1 MANNTRKISELSSK
15 GIVPESALLP
25 VAVAGAEKE
34 TYRTTLNNLRANL
47 LFENAYETLAEG
59 IAATVKDEIFYV
71 YTDES
76 QFYVAA
82 FTNVNG
88 ASATALYKDNTPV
101 IYGTGKMMAD
111 GKFGSYTSYVSYLYN
126 NGSANGG
133 ETEIALPFDCFDVS
147 EMFLNGGHQFKGL
160 NYTFDRLSNKVKL
173 KGPLTAGA
181 FVVFYVRPYPGTPV
195 TPVEPGIT
203 DYVNV
208 TWLYNDGA
216 AVGGETSLT
225 PPWTFSTVPAI
236 YINGSK
242 QVLNKHY
249 EVDSTGLKINLS
261 KALKAND
268 VVEVI
273 LGGSRSV
280 ITAQVSGT
288 PAEIL
293 LTLGQTTGAT
303 KVNTSYGVS
312 LEQVVQGFYGVNSFD
327 DLRNRRPNFD
337 GEKVNLKGY
346 YAGGTSGGGEFI
358 GRLGT
363 ATDDGGTVAAGNG
376 FYWER
381 FVNDF
386 VTPQM
391 FGAKLDSVADDAI
404 YVQLAINYITSKLPK
419 VLTLFFPAG
428 NYFFSTPITV
438 TKGPVSWRGAGRDS
452 TIFQPHSSAGSSNY
466 NYQPFISITNPAWAS
481 NSVGRIGPFTL
492 SDFSFKGGASIPRQ
506 IVYIGGAGFNGLISN
521 IDIIAAG
528 LSAWV
533 FEDVWDTVMIACMVQ
548 NCGRIHNPNNEQ
560 DIFTH
565 AIMMRS
571 KYDNTNAFR
580 LLGCHLEGN
589 RTGAISISGR
599 SNNIIIGAMCKF
611 EVNSNA
617 NDAGFAYPVISIDG
631 PLVEAV
637 KIENVFVSHPA
648 TVQQYFLSSNGRNIS
663 LRGGSY
669 MSPSDLAG
677 YTGRKWFRIHRDNWD
692 ASTRCQ
698 GAIIDIDSINIDGLG
713 DLDSG
718 TAAPILIQN
727 DASIKINAVRLARG
741 MKCFDI
747 RWNCSIQIASLV
759 NFGTTTSSDL
769 TYKAS
774 IFNIPVTSDV
784 TVDIKVDY
792 VTGNGTNTLIV
803 NSDIS
808 ANTRRASN
816 FYFGYRASINGS
828 LRTIS
833 SGYDP
838 IPYIGSGEL
847 LSCSGQ
853 VNNIKVAKVG
863 TTLTV
868 LCNST
873 SDCLISTGTGAN
885 IYLSSDVS
893 GKSLIT
899 LMSTNYTFRQGWVEI
914 NRVSAL

>member
-71 YTDES
+71 YTDDS

-173 KGPLTAGA
+173 KGALTPGA
-181 FVVFYVRPYPGTPV
+181 FVVFYVRPYPGTPI

-268 VVEVI
+268 VVEVL

-312 LEQVVQGFYGVNSFD
+312 LEQVTQGFYGVNSFVE
-327 DLRNRRPNFD
+327 LRNRRPNFE

-358 GRLGT
+358 GHIG
-363 ATDDGGTVAAGNG
+363 AMTDDGGTVASGNG
-376 FYWER
+376 FYWQRTINGVSVDVE
-381 FVNDF
+381 
-386 VTPQM
+386 M
-391 FGAKLDSVADDAI
+391 FGAVPNIDTDQSTAFNLAHSSSFEHIRVPDNKSYFISSPVGSLTLENRTKWMGRNNSVIRFSGNGSFNVTGRNWGFESLTFVAVGIVPYALKTGVVNNNRNSFIKNIRVIGAASGNRFSVAFDIYALWYSTITNVYINGSGEDDYSKVTYGGIGIQLHYCVNNTINDSWIGSCDTGLILTPDLHPTSNYACEGIIISGSTLIANVANLVIKEGYYIQVISNVIDIPLANTVNPVYFAAMASRFESNWVSVATGTI
-404 YVQLAINYITSKLPK
+404 YVGKGESGA
-419 VLTLFFPAG
+419 
-428 NYFFSTPITV
+428 
-438 TKGPVSWRGAGRDS
+438 TKYDGSCNTIDSNVIRG
-452 TIFQPHSSAGSSNY
+452 SSGSSNNLITTGPIGLLSLTGNQLTFGGY
-466 NYQPFISITNPAWAS
+466 SIVGGGGSNWYISDNIFSAQSTGVYDLHLVNNVRLGPNKVYSTGTPTKAILDNAIVTPTTFSASVDVTLTADALTSGNVVTTGQKFNITVPSGFFVAAPELANA
-481 NSVGRIGPFTL
+481 TL
-492 SDFSFKGGASIPRQ
+492 
-506 IVYIGGAGFNGLISN
+506 
-521 IDIIAAG
+521 
-528 LSAWV
+528 
-533 FEDVWDTVMIACMVQ
+533 
-548 NCGRIHNPNNEQ
+548 
-560 DIFTH
+560 
-565 AIMMRS
+565 
-571 KYDNTNAFR
+571 
-580 LLGCHLEGN
+580 
-589 RTGAISISGR
+589 
-599 SNNIIIGAMCKF
+599 
-611 EVNSNA
+611 
-617 NDAGFAYPVISIDG
+617 
-631 PLVEAV
+631 
-637 KIENVFVSHPA
+637 A
-648 TVQQYFLSSNGRNIS
+648 T
-663 LRGGSY
+663 GSY
-669 MSPSDLAG
+669 MG
-677 YTGRKWFRIHRDNWD
+677 ICRYVKGE
-692 ASTRCQ
+692 ST
-698 GAIIDIDSINIDGLG
+698 A
-713 DLDSG
+713 
-718 TAAPILIQN
+718 T
-727 DASIKINAVRLARG
+727 K
-741 MKCFDI
+741 
-747 RWNCSIQIASLV
+747 LV
-759 NFGTTTSSDL
+759 FSFVG
-769 TYKAS
+769 
-774 IFNIPVTSDV
+774 
-784 TVDIKVDY
+784 
-792 VTGNGTNTLIV
+792 
-803 NSDIS
+803 
-808 ANTRRASN
+808 
-816 FYFGYRASINGS
+816 
-828 LRTIS
+828 
-833 SGYDP
+833 
-838 IPYIGSGEL
+838 IGSAVAAGT
-847 LSCSGQ
+847 CSFSVIATDRQ
-853 VNNIKVAKVG
+853 
-863 TTLTV
+863 
-868 LCNST
+868 
-873 SDCLISTGTGAN
+873 
-885 IYLSSDVS
+885 SS
-893 GKSLIT
+893 
-899 LMSTNYTFRQGWVEI
+899 F
-914 NRVSAL
+914 